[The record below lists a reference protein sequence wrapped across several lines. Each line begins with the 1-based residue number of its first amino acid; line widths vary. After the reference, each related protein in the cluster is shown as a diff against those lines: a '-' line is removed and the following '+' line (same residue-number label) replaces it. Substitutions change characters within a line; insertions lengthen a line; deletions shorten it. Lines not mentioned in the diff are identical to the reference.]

1 MSFISGVSFCISWV
15 FRHALIRKPPFFAFR
30 GFSLPS
36 PPSPPGGL
44 VIDSD
49 SELGSDPI
57 SEVRDR
63 SETGWLHRSTEA
75 SPTGESPTKTNQISW
90 GLSGDLG
97 ILLGYVRWF
106 CSHDKSHIFF
116 LKKDEIAIWP
126 KA

>member
-1 MSFISGVSFCISWV
+1 MVSLSSFDDFSDTHRFDNPHS
-15 FRHALIRKPPFFAFR
+15 LQR
-30 GFSLPS
+30 GFSLQS

-90 GLSGDLG
+90 GDLAW
-97 ILLGYVRWF
+97 V
-106 CSHDKSHIFF
+106 C
-116 LKKDEIAIWP
+116 
-126 KA
+126 